1 MTKVKV
7 RLLKPLNNLPEGAE
21 TEFDKSD
28 IAHLKTMHAIEE
40 LSEDEDEASAPVEKP
55 VDGQPETPPV
65 EQPQEPATDP
75 TPAALAKPKTSRK
88 PAKAD

>member
-1 MTKVKV
+1 MTMVKV
-7 RLLKPLNNLPEGAE
+7 RLLKPLNNLPEGTE

-28 IAHLKTMHAIEE
+28 IAHLKAMHAIEE

-55 VDGQPETPPV
+55 LDEQPDTPPA
-65 EQPQEPATDP
+65 EQPQEPPIDP
-75 TPAALAKPKTSRK
+75 APAKPKASRK